1 MLACAEPHNSYPV
14 VTWLPWWRESSEQT
28 TRDARVRDSAEI
40 GRYLEGKIN
49 SDHGRWT
56 TMNVMMIR
64 WVEREVRQVSAE
76 ESDGT
81 RKIGN

>member
-1 MLACAEPHNSYPV
+1 
-14 VTWLPWWRESSEQT
+14 
-28 TRDARVRDSAEI
+28 
-40 GRYLEGKIN
+40 
-49 SDHGRWT
+49 
-56 TMNVMMIR
+56 MNEAMVK